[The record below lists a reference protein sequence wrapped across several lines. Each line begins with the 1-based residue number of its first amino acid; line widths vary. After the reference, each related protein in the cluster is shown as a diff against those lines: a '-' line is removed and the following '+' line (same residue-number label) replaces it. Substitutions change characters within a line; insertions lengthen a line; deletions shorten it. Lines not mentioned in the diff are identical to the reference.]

1 MEKFWVIEFKDN
13 DNLPWYLGISKDYA
27 SVEYHW
33 QTDDIQDALKF
44 KTKEDAKK
52 YLEDNKEALNKDK
65 LSRQFMKEPY
75 KITQHIFS
83 NLFREEAGTAKK
95 DKFWAIRI
103 KGDSFLCF
111 YVNEHFINPF
121 PYHFLSDDL
130 YEALKFKTKE
140 EGLKYIVDN
149 KKDIEKS
156 FDEVIPPPFKL
167 TQHKFTSLFTEV

>member
-1 MEKFWVIEFKDN
+1 MEKFWVIEFKDK

-83 NLFREEAGTAKK
+83 NLFREEAGTAEK
-95 DKFWAIRI
+95 DKFWAIRL
-103 KGDSFLCF
+103 KGDLFLGF
-111 YVNEHFINPF
+111 YVNNHYINPF

-130 YEALKFKTKE
+130 YEAIKFKTKE
-140 EGLKYIVDN
+140 ESFKYFEDN
-149 KKDIEKS
+149 KKDIEEA
-156 FDEVIPPPFKL
+156 FQEVIKPPIRV
-167 TQHKFTSLFTEV
+167 TQHKFTSLFKEV